1 MKNSKRLLAASI
13 AAACSA
19 LPVAAFATNGDELIG
34 LGAQARALGGTGTAA
49 FFGSENALTNPA
61 LLGKSQGTEFAFGG
75 TVFMPDV
82 KAESN
87 FAGAPASKTSDADMS
102 VIPEVSMSTRINDNL
117 TFGIGMYGT
126 AGMGVDYRGAATDAD
141 AGGLIHGYTN
151 LQLMKFAPTL
161 AYNKD
166 NFGLGI
172 APVIQY
178 GALDINYVTPA
189 GNTGNGVST
198 DLGTGYNIGMYY
210 DVNSQLTVALA
221 YQSAIG
227 MEYKDQLTVAAD
239 GFGIGPNGMQTINS
253 DKLEQPAQ
261 IKAGVAYS
269 MNEWMFTVDYKQ
281 IKWGSADGYKDFN
294 WEDQDVIA
302 LGAKYT
308 GNGYW
313 VGVGFNSSDDP
324 IKVLP
329 NVANPATT
337 YSNQAI
343 NMFNNHLFPGI
354 VETHFTFGGGYAI
367 GKNMMLEGAV
377 VLADEVSKSVQ
388 TGAISD
394 AFDDGTMNGS
404 VPPTATSHKTT
415 HSQTSYTIS
424 LRMNF

>member
-1 MKNSKRLLAASI
+1 
-13 AAACSA
+13 
-19 LPVAAFATNGDELIG
+19 
-34 LGAQARALGGTGTAA
+34 
-49 FFGSENALTNPA
+49 
-61 LLGKSQGTEFAFGG
+61 
-75 TVFMPDV
+75 
-82 KAESN
+82 
-87 FAGAPASKTSDADMS
+87 
-102 VIPEVSMSTRINDNL
+102 
-117 TFGIGMYGT
+117 
-126 AGMGVDYRGAATDAD
+126 
-141 AGGLIHGYTN
+141 
-151 LQLMKFAPTL
+151 
-161 AYNKD
+161 
-166 NFGLGI
+166 
-172 APVIQY
+172 
-178 GALDINYVTPA
+178 
-189 GNTGNGVST
+189 
-198 DLGTGYNIGMYY
+198 
-210 DVNSQLTVALA
+210 
-221 YQSAIG
+221 
-227 MEYKDQLTVAAD
+227 
-239 GFGIGPNGMQTINS
+239 
-253 DKLEQPAQ
+253 
-261 IKAGVAYS
+261 
-269 MNEWMFTVDYKQ
+269 MNEWMFSVDYKQ

-294 WEDQDVIA
+294 WEDQEIIA

-313 VGVGFNSSDDP
+313 VGFGFNSGDDP

-377 VLADEVSKSVQ
+377 VLADEISKSVQ